1 MKGTSLL
8 LFDKSL
14 NKWDRFALVWNPAF
28 FILAAYWA
36 ISMHS
41 YFELAFMLLFAV
53 MFVLSYNTARRK
65 REVAR
70 IDAKVDAILKAGIEE
85 KK

>member
-28 FILAAYWA
+28 FILAGYWA
-36 ISMHS
+36 ITMHS
-41 YFELAFMLLFAV
+41 YFELFAMLFFGV
-53 MFVLSYNTARRK
+53 MFVLAYNEAKRK
-65 REVAR
+65 RELAR